1 MTLRIPSAHNEPSAV
16 SVLPPMPK
24 VTVPDEAHHRIA
36 NNLQLL
42 ATMVS
47 IEARRMVDPLALAAL
62 DMTQRRIVAI
72 ASVHR
77 QLYQAGDS
85 ATVDLG
91 CYLQALAE
99 DLEQCCADPATGR
112 HVRVIATDDVV
123 VGAEEATALGIV
135 VSELVGNACKYAY
148 APGQP
153 GDVTIMLS
161 AMPFG
166 GYRLDVVDR
175 GHGMRVGDVPRG
187 TGLGTRLIRM
197 MAAKINATCAWH
209 DAVPGTRFTLYAA

>member
-1 MTLRIPSAHNEPSAV
+1 MTLRIVSEHQEASAV
-16 SVLPPMPK
+16 SVLPPRPK
-24 VTVPDEAHHRIA
+24 VSMADEAHHRIA

-62 DMTQRRIVAI
+62 DMTQRRIMAI
-72 ASVHR
+72 AGVHR
-77 QLYQAGDS
+77 QLYQAGRS
-85 ATVDLG
+85 AAVDLG
-91 CYLQALAE
+91 CYLQALGD
-99 DLEQCCADPATGR
+99 DLEHCCGDSATGR
-112 HVRVIATDDVV
+112 HVRATATDAVM

-135 VSELVGNACKYAY
+135 VSELVSNACKYAY

-153 GDVTIMLS
+153 GDVAILLS

-166 GYRLDVVDR
+166 GYRLDVVDYGR
-175 GHGMRVGDVPRG
+175 GLRVEDMPRG
-187 TGLGTRLIRM
+187 TGLGTRLVRM

-209 DAVPGTRFTLYAA
+209 DAAPGTRFTLYAA

>member
-1 MTLRIPSAHNEPSAV
+1 MTLRIVSAHDEASAV

-24 VTVPDEAHHRIA
+24 VTMADEAHHRIA

-72 ASVHR
+72 AGVHR
-77 QLYQAGDS
+77 QLYQAGGS
-85 ATVDLG
+85 AAVDLG

-99 DLEQCCADPATGR
+99 DLEHCCADPATGR
-112 HVRVIATDDVV
+112 HVRVMATDVV
-123 VGAEEATALGIV
+123 MVGAEDATALGIV

-153 GDVTIMLS
+153 GDVAIMLS
-161 AMPFG
+161 TMPFG

-175 GHGMRVGDVPRG
+175 GRGMRADDAPRG
-187 TGLGTRLIRM
+187 TGLGTRLVRM
-197 MAAKINATCAWH
+197 MAAKIDATCAWH